1 MLTCNSEK
9 RCRKLDATKK
19 ASLVANLKRG
29 NHGQIAVAPLP
40 IEIRSNQSRRS
51 PAPRLP
57 VLDMASLTGEQQAL
71 VDAISSGPRGRFSNS
86 GPFAVY
92 LHAPGFGH
100 LAQQLGGYVRLGTS
114 VPPRLSELAIL
125 CTARFWQAQYEW
137 VAHAAI
143 AAKQGVKPATIRDL
157 QAGRTPTSAPR
168 DEMAIT
174 PSSGSCT
181 RRGASAT
188 PRTSACINFSAMPAW
203 SSWSAS
209 SGYYAMVSMILNVF
223 RMPVPEGTPAPFREA
238 NNSRRGDAAPLVLR
252 SASCRRPA
260 S

>member
-1 MLTCNSEK
+1 MAKSPSP
-9 RCRKLDATKK
+9 R
-19 ASLVANLKRG
+19 S
-29 NHGQIAVAPLP
+29 
-40 IEIRSNQSRRS
+40 RSNKSRRPRRS

-168 DEMAIT
+168 DEMAIYAFVRELYA
-174 PSSGSCT
+174 T
-181 RRGASAT
+181 RRVSDAT
-188 PRTSACINFSAMPAW
+188 YKRVHKLLGDAGMVELVGIL
-203 SSWSAS
+203 
-209 SGYYAMVSMILNVF
+209 GYYAMVSMILNVF

-238 NNSRRGDAAPLVLR
+238 NK
-252 SASCRRPA
+252 
-260 S
+260 

>member
-1 MLTCNSEK
+1 MAQSPSP
-9 RCRKLDATKK
+9 R
-19 ASLVANLKRG
+19 S
-29 NHGQIAVAPLP
+29 
-40 IEIRSNQSRRS
+40 RSNKSRRPRRS

-168 DEMAIT
+168 DEMAIYAFVRELYA
-174 PSSGSCT
+174 T
-181 RRGASAT
+181 RRVSDAT
-188 PRTSACINFSAMPAW
+188 YKRVHKLLGDAGMVELVGIL
-203 SSWSAS
+203 
-209 SGYYAMVSMILNVF
+209 GYYAMVSMILNVF

-238 NNSRRGDAAPLVLR
+238 TK
-252 SASCRRPA
+252 
-260 S
+260 